1 MTAPTSP
8 EVRKQA
14 DDEGQTNSISPI
26 SEFFSRWG
34 KLLLVAGLALLAVL
48 AYVGVTAAVDNAGY
62 PLDDSWIHLTYAR
75 NLARSGR
82 WEFIPGIVSAGST
95 APLWTVLLSAGYLFG
110 LPYLFWTTFLGW
122 FCLSWT
128 GWAAMRL
135 WGVLWPSRS
144 SLDWVIGVV
153 LVLSWPLVWAAG
165 SAMETLL
172 FIAHDQEV
180 LYLYGLHITGKGKS
194 LVGLGLVAGLLVL
207 TRPEGLG
214 LLVLVA
220 AGILVA
226 GDIWKTRIKEIG
238 RLLIGAA
245 IPMIPYFAF
254 NLWVSGS
261 IWPNTFYAKQ
271 VEYASLYTQPFVLRF
286 ARLLFLSLG
295 GISDGWRGIS
305 AAHLVLLPGLI
316 VALINAFKRDRQ
328 QKVLLRSLPIF
339 WAVGL
344 VLVYAWRLPVTY
356 QHGRYLFP
364 TIPIWIMY
372 GLGGWLD
379 IFGGL
384 SKRIGSRHRIYFVL
398 SRMAALVFV
407 VLLLVFLILGMQV
420 FVQDVSFVNGEMV
433 TIGNWLNENTTAD
446 ALIAAHDIGAIGYF
460 AERPI
465 LDLAGLI
472 SPEVIPLLSDRN
484 ALLDYVSDSE
494 SDYIVTAPGWTYDSL
509 TASDKTILKFST
521 EYAWTREQGV
531 NNMEIYLLV
540 R

>member
-1 MTAPTSP
+1 MTVPTPPDEQSQVEP
-8 EVRKQA
+8 ES
-14 DDEGQTNSISPI
+14 QTNGFLPLN
-26 SEFFSRWG
+26 EFFSRWG
-34 KLLLVAGLALLAVL
+34 KLLLVAGLALLVVL
-48 AYVGVTAAVDNAGY
+48 SYVGVTAVADKAGY

-82 WEFIPGIVSAGST
+82 WEFIPGIASAGST
-95 APLWTVLLSAGYLFG
+95 APLWTALLSIGYLFG

-122 FCLSWT
+122 LCLSWT

-144 SLDWVIGVV
+144 HLDWVIGVA
-153 LVLSWPLVWAAG
+153 LVLSWSLVWAAG

-172 FIAHDQEV
+172 FIALGFEV
-180 LYLYGLHITGKGKS
+180 LYLYSLHITGKRQS
-194 LVGLGLVAGLLVL
+194 LVGLGFVAGLLVL
-207 TRPEGLG
+207 TRPEGIGMLA
-214 LLVLVA
+214 LIA
-220 AGILVA
+220 AGILIA
-226 GDIWKTRIKEIG
+226 GGAWKTRIKDMG
-238 RLLIGAA
+238 RLLVGAL
-245 IPMIPYFAF
+245 IPMVPYFAF
-254 NLWVSGS
+254 NLWASSS

-271 VEYASLYTQPFVLRF
+271 VEYASLYVQPLALRF
-286 ARLLFLSLG
+286 IKLLYLSLG
-295 GISDGWRGIS
+295 GVSNGWRGMS
-305 AAHLVLLPGLI
+305 AAHLVLLPGLVI
-316 VALINAFKRDRQ
+316 AVVNALRRDWQ
-328 QKVLLRSLPIF
+328 QKELLRTLPIF

-344 VLVYAWRLPVTY
+344 VMVYAWRLPVTY

-372 GLGGWLD
+372 GLEGWLE
-379 IFGGL
+379 IFSRL
-384 SKRIGSRHRIYFVL
+384 SKRIGTRNRVYFVL
-398 SRMAALVFV
+398 SRMGALTFI
-407 VLLLVFLILGMQV
+407 VLLLVFLFLGMQV

-433 TIGNWLNENTTAD
+433 AIGNWLQENTTSD

-472 SPEVIPLLSDRN
+472 SPEVIPLLSDGE

-494 SDYIVTAPGWTYDSL
+494 SDYLVTAPGWTYDSL

-521 EYAWTREQGV
+521 EYAWTREQGA

-540 R
+540 K